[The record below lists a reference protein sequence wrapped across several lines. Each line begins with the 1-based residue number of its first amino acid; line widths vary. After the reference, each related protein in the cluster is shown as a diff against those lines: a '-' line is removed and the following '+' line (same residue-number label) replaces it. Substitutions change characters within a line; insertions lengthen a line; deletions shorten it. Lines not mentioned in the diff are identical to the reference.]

1 MGFFVFIKA
10 HSATIDGGIAM
21 KNTERTLD
29 NLRNEYKGHIYLGFN
44 SRQEYDDF
52 LAAAE
57 NEGYLF
63 GECLP
68 TAHLGESWDII
79 ALEHDHKLAFCG
91 FVSHMAYH
99 SRCYGVHRAA
109 NAKYAAGESFIKN

>member
-29 NLRNEYKGHIYLGFN
+29 SLRNAYDGHIYLSFR
-44 SRQEYDDF
+44 SQQEYDDF
-52 LAAAE
+52 LTAAE
-57 NEGYLF
+57 REGYRF
-63 GECLP
+63 GEHLP
-68 TAHLGESWDII
+68 TEHLGESWDII
-79 ALEHDHKLAFCG
+79 SLEHDHKLAFCG

-99 SRCYGVHRAA
+99 SRCSEVHWVAY
-109 NAKYAAGESFIKN
+109 AKYAEGEGFFII